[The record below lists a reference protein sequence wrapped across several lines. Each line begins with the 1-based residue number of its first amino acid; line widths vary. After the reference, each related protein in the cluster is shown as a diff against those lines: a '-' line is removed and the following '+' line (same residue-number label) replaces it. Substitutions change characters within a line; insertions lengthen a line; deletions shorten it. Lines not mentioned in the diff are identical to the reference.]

1 MQERT
6 AVYVSGGALAAIV
19 LGMALTPLRE
29 ATTACSLAFAFVAL
43 VVVVAELGGRTAAVV
58 TALASA
64 LSLDFFLTEPYLT
77 LSIAKREDV
86 IAFFG
91 LALCG
96 LVAAAFGSRR
106 EAEAEAGERTREHLD
121 LVREALRQLEGPEPR
136 LDRLL
141 GEACERL
148 GVAAVLRDGTGR
160 VLAACPPEAT
170 ARQRPRTRLDP
181 ERLGELTP
189 EGGRLDLGG
198 GTASASLDV
207 WNDGRGLAAWQTR
220 ALSDLARVFTVVGRR
235 PLEAP

>member
-106 EAEAEAGERTREHLD
+106 EAEAEAGKRTREHLD
-121 LVREALRQLEGPEPR
+121 LVREALRQLEGPAPR

-141 GEACERL
+141 GEA
-148 GVAAVLRDGTGR
+148 AVLRDASGR

-170 ARQRPRTRLDP
+170 ARPRPHARLDA
-181 ERLGELTP
+181 ERLSELTP
-189 EGGRLDLGG
+189 DGGRLDLGG
-198 GTASASLDV
+198 GTASASLDL

-220 ALSDLARVFTVVGRR
+220 ALSDLARVFAVVGRR

>member
-6 AVYVSGGALAAIV
+6 AVYASGGALAAIV
-19 LGMALTPLRE
+19 LGMALSPLRE
-29 ATTACSLAFAFVAL
+29 ATTACSLAFGFVAL

-77 LSIAKREDV
+77 LSIAKRDDV

-106 EAEAEAGERTREHLD
+106 EAEAEAGQRMREHLD
-121 LVREALRQLEGPEPR
+121 LVREALRQLEGPAPR

-141 GEACERL
+141 GEACDRL
-148 GVAAVLRDGTGR
+148 GVAAVLRDATGR
-160 VLAACPPEAT
+160 VLAACPADST
-170 ARQRPRTRLDP
+170 ARPQPRRRLDP
-181 ERLGELTP
+181 ERLAELTP
-189 EGGRLDLGG
+189 DGGRLQLGAG
-198 GTASASLDV
+198 SASASLDL

-220 ALSDLARVFTVVGRR
+220 ALSDLARVFAVMGRR